1 MSGLEGRLALVTGA
15 SRGIG
20 EHCARA
26 LAENGARV
34 ALAAR
39 SKDDLDRVAE
49 NLPNDPVVLT
59 VDLEEKGAGASL
71 ASEAVAALGGVD
83 ILVNNAGVSEING
96 QDEMLMRLN
105 YHAPL

>member
-59 VDLEEKGAGASL
+59 VDLEEKGAGASP
-71 ASEAVAALGGVD
+71 A
-83 ILVNNAGVSEING
+83 
-96 QDEMLMRLN
+96 
-105 YHAPL
+105 

>member
-49 NLPNDPVVLT
+49 NLPL
-59 VDLEEKGAGASL
+59 SL
-71 ASEAVAALGGVD
+71 
-83 ILVNNAGVSEING
+83 IHI
-96 QDEMLMRLN
+96 
-105 YHAPL
+105 

>member
-49 NLPNDPVVLT
+49 NLPERP
-59 VDLEEKGAGASL
+59 GRS
-71 ASEAVAALGGVD
+71 
-83 ILVNNAGVSEING
+83 NG
-96 QDEMLMRLN
+96 
-105 YHAPL
+105 

>member
-49 NLPNDPVVLT
+49 NLPNDPVV
-59 VDLEEKGAGASL
+59 
-71 ASEAVAALGGVD
+71 
-83 ILVNNAGVSEING
+83 
-96 QDEMLMRLN
+96 
-105 YHAPL
+105 

>member
-49 NLPNDPVVLT
+49 NLQNDPVVLT
-59 VDLEEKGAGASL
+59 VDLEEK
-71 ASEAVAALGGVD
+71 
-83 ILVNNAGVSEING
+83 
-96 QDEMLMRLN
+96 
-105 YHAPL
+105 

>member
-49 NLPNDPVVLT
+49 N
-59 VDLEEKGAGASL
+59 
-71 ASEAVAALGGVD
+71 SERPCR
-83 ILVNNAGVSEING
+83 SNG
-96 QDEMLMRLN
+96 
-105 YHAPL
+105 